1 MNFLGGIMYKGQEYN
16 VFISY
21 RGNRTGELGA
31 SIYKDLLH
39 YMNADK
45 KNEFSPFFAPLC
57 IPKGEDFKKAI
68 ASVLEDVKCFI
79 LLLDKDYFR
88 NCTKDDDMVFF
99 ELQTALQNP
108 NISFVPVAL
117 PDFSYDNQPELLSCF
132 ETSEINR
139 IRHINQVNYLGVYN
153 FKAEIDL
160 IPVILST
167 LKSTHNQSNSSAI
180 FNLDINEFRTVN
192 DKKFTFGIYPQAVV
206 SDLELIEKIATGM
219 FSGETSLNPNTYTL
233 QFRGKAFATIAENPF
248 NKTKFDNGKVINAGA
263 RNYYELSPIVW
274 QVLFENDNYYFAITE
289 KIIDAVQFS
298 LNRFPQRLDNKFCQ
312 ANSWETSYVR
322 RWLNN
327 EFFYD
332 AFNETE
338 REQIVYVKI
347 DNTNSGYYPSTSEDT
362 NDKVFLISHNE
373 IYRTDCSGAL
383 TTDYAKARGAYSST
397 SASHYGKGD
406 WWTRSPG
413 LTNDSVENV
422 DRRGCVNAVPFCNY
436 VDDTAASLRPCIL
449 IKKQ

>member
-1 MNFLGGIMYKGQEYN
+1 MFDNPTYSVFHKFILLLNLNKLYDIIIMNFLGGIMYKGQEYN

-167 LKSTHNQSNSSAI
+167 LKSTHNQRIKDVFYFVSTINNSCS
-180 FNLDINEFRTVN
+180 
-192 DKKFTFGIYPQAVV
+192 IYDRFDFVA
-206 SDLELIEKIATGM
+206 EI
-219 FSGETSLNPNTYTL
+219 
-233 QFRGKAFATIAENPF
+233 RG
-248 NKTKFDNGKVINAGA
+248 
-263 RNYYELSPIVW
+263 
-274 QVLFENDNYYFAITE
+274 
-289 KIIDAVQFS
+289 
-298 LNRFPQRLDNKFCQ
+298 
-312 ANSWETSYVR
+312 
-322 RWLNN
+322 
-327 EFFYD
+327 
-332 AFNETE
+332 
-338 REQIVYVKI
+338 
-347 DNTNSGYYPSTSEDT
+347 
-362 NDKVFLISHNE
+362 
-373 IYRTDCSGAL
+373 
-383 TTDYAKARGAYSST
+383 
-397 SASHYGKGD
+397 
-406 WWTRSPG
+406 
-413 LTNDSVENV
+413 
-422 DRRGCVNAVPFCNY
+422 
-436 VDDTAASLRPCIL
+436 
-449 IKKQ
+449 